1 MALKPDRRELDSDIS
16 FFMNHTAERGGVVC
30 LVTTGSG
37 GAMDNAAAAVGY
49 VAAASISGKIP
60 VGYLTSDVVD
70 VDLSRYHLNRYKDEV
85 QKGGKVKLITVGVVN
100 TNMIKSGDTLAVG
113 DRAYL
118 GEDGRVTKT
127 NTGAIASPH
136 VGTVLSHKDQDGY
149 AKISFNFLK

>member
-1 MALKPDRRELDSDIS
+1 MALKPDRREIDSEIS
-16 FFMNHTAERGGVVC
+16 FFMNHTAERGGVVS

-49 VAAASISGKIP
+49 SATSSGKVP
-60 VGYLTSDVVD
+60 VGYLTSDMVD
-70 VDLSRYHLNRYKDEV
+70 VDLSLYHLNRYKDQV

-100 TNMIKSGDTLAVG
+100 TNMIKSGDTLAAG

-118 GEDGRVTKT
+118 DTDGRVTKT